1 MRETTRGAP
10 RVRALVAS
18 RARGV
23 RRRVGVGECRGSV
36 CSLNL
41 IVSHASRAPNDR
53 DIARAQTMVN
63 TSTKAGASTTLP
75 SGPAALPKAFDASAP
90 YADPLALIEA
100 RETNAREQMVRV
112 ERAKVRPTT
121 TTTRCATR
129 CV

>member
-1 MRETTRGAP
+1 
-10 RVRALVAS
+10 
-18 RARGV
+18 
-23 RRRVGVGECRGSV
+23 
-36 CSLNL
+36 
-41 IVSHASRAPNDR
+41 
-53 DIARAQTMVN
+53 MVN

-121 TTTRCATR
+121 TTTRCAMR